1 VSVFI
6 AIVRKYERIIDE
18 AVDRAYE
25 AGYERGRRVGRIEA
39 IGGRVDRDALALSE
53 GNAVNDESNEN
64 NSAESTG
71 ETETDKTGNYP
82 SGSSNRSTPQ

>member
-1 VSVFI
+1 MSVFI

-39 IGGRVDRDALALSE
+39 IGGRASKDALALSE
-53 GNAVNDESNEN
+53 GNAVNNESNEN
-64 NSAESTG
+64 NSAGLDRTG
-71 ETETDKTGNYP
+71 TDKTGNYP
-82 SGSSNRSTPQ
+82 SGTSNGLTSQ

>member
-6 AIVRKYERIIDE
+6 AIVRKYERIINE

-39 IGGRVDRDALALSE
+39 IGGRADRDALALSE
-53 GNAVNDESNEN
+53 ENAVNNESDEN
-64 NSAESTG
+64 NSAGLDRTG
-71 ETETDKTGNYP
+71 TSETGNHS
-82 SGSSNRSTPQ
+82 SGTSNGLTP